1 MEGPE
6 GAPASGSAGCGTSAG
21 TFLAFLR
28 FRSPKTQERKERP
41 RSSGFTLIELLAV
54 VGFTAVLMLFAIDF
68 YLEITRASEAATAQT
83 RDGRRAT
90 ALLDRIARD
99 LEAAFLVKK
108 PEEVD
113 PLSHPWVFL
122 AEDRDGTDGAE
133 RLKFITRSR
142 ISRSTAIHESDLET
156 VSYVLRQGDG
166 GALEL
171 IRWSSPRLPEELDR
185 SFPEG
190 DSSGAAVFA
199 ENLASFGVRFMD
211 DASEW
216 KSEWDSSTLIDSSE
230 LPLAA
235 EISVAVLPESE
246 QIEEEEPEIH
256 ARRVLLPV
264 RPLDLQALL
273 EAGEG
278 EEQAGCTTGPTVRE
292 CVEGNEAF
300 EVLFEE
306 QPELRAVL
314 EEFGDEC
321 FSRHAGSFDMDE
333 ECP

>member
-1 MEGPE
+1 M
-6 GAPASGSAGCGTSAG
+6 
-21 TFLAFLR
+21 R
-28 FRSPKTQERKERP
+28 RR
-41 RSSGFTLIELLAV
+41 SGFTLIEMLAV
-54 VGFTAVLMLFAIDF
+54 VGFTAVLMLFAVNF
-68 YLEITRASEAATAQT
+68 YIEITRASEAATAQT

-99 LEAAFLVKK
+99 LEAAVLVKK
-108 PEEVD
+108 PDEVD

-133 RLKFITRSR
+133 RLKFMTRSR

-156 VSYVLRQGDG
+156 VSYVLRVGES

-190 DSSGAAVFA
+190 DTPGAVVFA

-216 KSEWDSSTLIDSSE
+216 KSEWDSSTLIDTSE

-246 QIEEEEPEIH
+246 SDPIEEEEPEVQ

-273 EAGEG
+273 DAGER
-278 EEQAGCTTGPTVRE
+278 EEGAGCTTGPTVRE
-292 CVEGNEAF
+292 CVEDNEAF
-300 EVLFEE
+300 FEELFEA
-306 QPELRAVL
+306 QPELRAKA
-314 EEFGDEC
+314 EEDGDEC
-321 FSRHAGSFDMDE
+321 FSTHAGSFDMDE